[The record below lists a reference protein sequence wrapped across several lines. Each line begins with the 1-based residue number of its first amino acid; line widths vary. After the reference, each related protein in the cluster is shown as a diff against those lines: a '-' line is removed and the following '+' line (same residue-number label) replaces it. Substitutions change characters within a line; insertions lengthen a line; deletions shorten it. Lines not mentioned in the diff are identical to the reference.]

1 MMPAMRLEEIMTA
14 SVHSIEPDVDIAVA
28 KDRMKKLGI
37 RHLVVMRGPEIVGI
51 VSDRDVRRGRLRIS
65 DDPWTVGDVMTPQ
78 VIVGSPEMTVR
89 RAATLMRGRV
99 VGCLPVVDGKRLVGI
114 VTTADLLDL
123 IAHGVR
129 GRTPEPKRRDSN
141 GHGAART

>member
-1 MMPAMRLEEIMTA
+1 MHLAMRLEQIMTA
-14 SVHSIEPDVDIAVA
+14 SVHSIEPDVDIALA
-28 KDRMKKLGI
+28 KERMKRLGI
-37 RHLVVMRGPEIVGI
+37 RHLVVMRGPEIIGI
-51 VSDRDVRRGRLRIS
+51 ISDRDVRRGRLTMS

-78 VIVGSPEMTVR
+78 VVVGSPEMTVR

-123 IAHGVR
+123 IARGIR
-129 GRTPEPKRRDSN
+129 GRTAEPKRRDSN
-141 GHGAART
+141 GHGTART